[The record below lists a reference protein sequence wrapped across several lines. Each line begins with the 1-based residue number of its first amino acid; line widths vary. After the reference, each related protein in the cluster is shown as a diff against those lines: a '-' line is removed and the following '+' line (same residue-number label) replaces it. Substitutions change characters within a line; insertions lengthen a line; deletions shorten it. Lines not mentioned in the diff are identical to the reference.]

1 MPKHV
6 VILGCGRSG
15 TSIFGELFES
25 LPEYTYLSEPDFD
38 DLLGFDFRSPLAVKV
53 PRESD
58 TFPPP
63 IGLSIPIEA
72 LTNAMPEHPVFFW
85 QVRHPLDA
93 IASLRVG
100 ISHNWGHHPRPPD
113 WEDWLSRPLLEQ
125 CAHHWVTINKWGYGA
140 VKSFAI
146 LSKFEAMLADPSG
159 FAAVACT
166 VVEQETKHVIPVLG
180 QWAERVQ
187 NTNNE
192 KFVEAVTS
200 RRHSRPDHKF
210 RVGRWRENLSEFEV
224 NTIWPMVSDTANQ
237 FGYTLD

>member
-15 TSIFGELFES
+15 TSIFGELFET

-38 DLLGFDFRSPLAVKV
+38 DLLGFDFQSPLAVKV

-58 TFPPP
+58 TFPAPT
-63 IGLSIPIEA
+63 GLSIPIDV
-72 LTNAMPEHPVFFW
+72 LTSAMPERPIFFW

-100 ISHNWGHHPRPPD
+100 ISNNWGHHPRPPD
-113 WEDWLSRPLLEQ
+113 WKKWLSRPLIEQ
-125 CAHHWVTINKWGYGA
+125 CAHHWVTINQSGYA
-140 VKSFAI
+140 SVKSFATV
-146 LSKFEAMLADPSG
+146 SKFESMLADPSA
-159 FAAVACT
+159 FASGICST
-166 VVEQETKHVIPVLG
+166 VGQDTQLVMPQLR

-200 RRHSRPDHKF
+200 RRHSRPDHKV
-210 RVGRWRENLSEFEV
+210 RVGRWRENLSVSEV
-224 NTIWPMVSDTANQ
+224 DTIWPMVNDTASQ
-237 FGYTLD
+237 FGYILD